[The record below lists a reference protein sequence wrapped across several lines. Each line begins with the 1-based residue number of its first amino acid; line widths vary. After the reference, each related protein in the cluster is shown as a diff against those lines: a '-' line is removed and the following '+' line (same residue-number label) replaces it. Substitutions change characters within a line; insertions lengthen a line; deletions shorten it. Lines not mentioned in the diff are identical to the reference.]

1 MLLSMTG
8 YGRGEGPFGTR
19 RVQVEIRT
27 VNHRFSE
34 ISFRLPRS
42 LAMLENRMRETV
54 QSRISRGKITVN
66 VTIDGI
72 EAPVTRLRLNED
84 IAKSYFDIL
93 TELRQRFELGG
104 DLDLGTFLS
113 LPDVLAWE
121 SEDVTEEDAWI
132 QLEPALE
139 AAVLDVR
146 AMKMR
151 EGGNLAKDVRDRLSA
166 IEGALERIV
175 ERVPGTL
182 LDYQRRIADRLAELR
197 GDPEF
202 NQARLETEIVLYA
215 DRTDCTEECVRLR
228 SHVEQFHGLIDSPEP
243 AGRKL
248 NFLLQ
253 EMNREANTIGSKASD
268 VPIARD
274 VIEIKEEIEKLREQV
289 QNFE

>member
-8 YGRGEGPFGTR
+8 YGRGEGPFGAR

-34 ISFRLPRS
+34 MSFRLPRS
-42 LAMLENRMRETV
+42 IAMLENRMRETV

-72 EAPVTRLRLNED
+72 DAPVTRLRLNEE
-84 IAKSYFDIL
+84 IAGSYFEIL
-93 TELRQRFELGG
+93 NELRQRFALSG

-113 LPDVLAWE
+113 LPDVLVWE
-121 SEDVTEEDAWI
+121 SEDVPEEDAWN
-132 QLEPALE
+132 QLEPVLE

-151 EGGNLAKDVRDRLSA
+151 EGENLAKDVRERLAA
-166 IEGALERIV
+166 IESALQRIV
-175 ERVPGTL
+175 ERVPGML
-182 LDYQRRIADRLAELR
+182 HDYQRRIADRLAELK
-197 GDPEF
+197 GDPDF

-228 SHVEQFHGLIDSPEP
+228 SHVEQVHGLIVSPEP

-268 VPIARD
+268 VSIARD

>member
-8 YGRGEGPFGTR
+8 YGRGEAPFGPR
-19 RVQVEIRT
+19 RVQVEVRT

-34 ISFRLPRS
+34 VSLRLPRV
-42 LAMLENRMRETV
+42 LAGLENRMREHI

-66 VTIDGI
+66 VTIDGV
-72 EAPVTRLRLNED
+72 EAPVTRLRLNEEV
-84 IAKSYFDIL
+84 AGSYFEIL
-93 TELRQRFELGG
+93 SELRQRFELTGE
-104 DLDLGTFLS
+104 LDLGTFIS

-121 SEDVTEEDAWI
+121 SEDVTEEDAWA
-132 QLEPALE
+132 QLEPALQ
-139 AAVLDVR
+139 AAVADVR

-151 EGGNLAKDVRDRLSA
+151 EGDNLAKDVRDRLDA
-166 IEGALERIV
+166 IEGSLDRIV
-175 ERVPGTL
+175 DRVPGML
-182 LDYQRRIADRLAELR
+182 ADYRRRIADRLSELR

-202 NQARLETEIVLYA
+202 NQARLETEIVLFA

-228 SHVEQFHGLIDSPEP
+228 SHVDQFRGLIDAPEP

>member
-1 MLLSMTG
+1 
-8 YGRGEGPFGTR
+8 
-19 RVQVEIRT
+19 
-27 VNHRFSE
+27 
-34 ISFRLPRS
+34 
-42 LAMLENRMRETV
+42 
-54 QSRISRGKITVN
+54 
-66 VTIDGI
+66 
-72 EAPVTRLRLNED
+72 
-84 IAKSYFDIL
+84 L
-93 TELRQRFELGG
+93 TELRQRFALSG

-121 SEDVTEEDAWI
+121 SEDVTEEDAWS
-132 QLEPALE
+132 QLEPVLE
-139 AAVLDVR
+139 AAVSDVR
-146 AMKMR
+146 AMKIH
-151 EGGNLAKDVRDRLSA
+151 EGKNLAKDVRERLAA
-166 IEGALERIV
+166 IERALDRIV
-175 ERVPGTL
+175 ERVPEML
-182 LDYQRRIADRLAELR
+182 QDHQLRIADRLAELR
-197 GDPEF
+197 ADPDF

-228 SHVEQFHGLIDSPEP
+228 SHVEQFFGLIDSPEP